1 MASTGSSSTPCIACR
16 SAKEIRLKLAGIQNF
31 YQLAA
36 TRGDFEQSRFV
47 DKSLLV
53 RRPAEGTTSRQD
65 DLLSL
70 LIRPD
75 ATFREELRQSLD
87 ALDSAKDALGT
98 GPTAADFERLRT
110 LLARSLVAAP
120 DHLRAGGIPGPPD
133 RAAPPRLERPRRG
146 AGAVRGPRPAGA
158 AGLIR
163 LPGISCTRSADL
175 SFEISNSRFQ
185 IRDFRFGDFKFEI
198 SNSRFQIRDFQF
210 RDFKFEISN
219 SRFQIRDFRFEI
231 SDFQNRN
238 FKSMIFRF

>member
-1 MASTGSSSTPCIACR
+1 MDRIEDGIHRVQLHALYRLQVAD
-16 SAKEIRLKLAGIQNF
+16 EIRLKLAGIQNF

-53 RRPAEGTTSRQD
+53 RRPAEGATSRQD

-87 ALDSAKDALGT
+87 VLDSAKDALGT

-110 LLARSLVAAP
+110 LLARVLSQPPTIFERDEFRV
-120 DHLRAGGIPGPPD
+120 HLIALLRRALNDRDEAGRGSRPSSGRGGWGDTASRNFVHP
-133 RAAPPRLERPRRG
+133 
-146 AGAVRGPRPAGA
+146 VRGF
-158 AGLIR
+158 I
-163 LPGISCTRSADL
+163 I
-175 SFEISNSRFQ
+175 
-185 IRDFRFGDFKFEI
+185 
-198 SNSRFQIRDFQF
+198 

-219 SRFQIRDFRFEI
+219 SDL
-231 SDFQNRN
+231 
-238 FKSMIFRF
+238 